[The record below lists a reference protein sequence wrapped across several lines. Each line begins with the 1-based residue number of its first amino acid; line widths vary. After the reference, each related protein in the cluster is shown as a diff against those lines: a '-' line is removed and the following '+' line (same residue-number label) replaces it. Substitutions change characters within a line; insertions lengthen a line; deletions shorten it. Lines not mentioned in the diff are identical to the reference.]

1 MSTPPSL
8 FLQMPQVAETHTSFY
23 GPAVAASVLSPS
35 SSPVATP
42 VAPPLGPRGAYA
54 SAPVA
59 AVAQPEVQLS
69 SDVSANNELLPESP
83 ILLWKCAAKISAAF

>member
-42 VAPPLGPRGAYA
+42 VAPPLPRGAYA

-59 AVAQPEVQLS
+59 AVAQPEVELS
-69 SDVSANNELLPESP
+69 SDVSTNNELLPESP
-83 ILLWKCAAKISAAF
+83 ILHWKCAAKISAAF